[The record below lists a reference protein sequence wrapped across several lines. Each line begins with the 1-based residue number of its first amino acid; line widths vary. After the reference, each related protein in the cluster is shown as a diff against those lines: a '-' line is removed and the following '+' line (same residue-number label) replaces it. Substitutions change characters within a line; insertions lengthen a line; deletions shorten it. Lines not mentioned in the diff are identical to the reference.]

1 MSYFQVQQE
10 KIRSVLTKINTFFV
24 YNKTILNLKKEKNI
38 NLDEDISRENFNYI
52 QTQI

>member
-24 YNKTILNLKKEKNI
+24 YNKTSFNGLKKRKKYK
-38 NLDEDISRENFNYI
+38 S
-52 QTQI
+52 